1 MSVGTLK
8 KTLPQ
13 LLFISSVPHHWGL
26 LGVYM
31 ISKEYTLDERIG
43 ELDDEASVVDLEPA
57 GCPRRRRS
65 NIINLSHVD
74 NGGTVVIAADSFV
87 RARAV
92 TGLLVHLDGD
102 GVASFDGTSA
112 GSRSAAVDVTGQVL
126 SHSLSLS
133 DAEKETKGHTLVET
147 D

>member
-1 MSVGTLK
+1 
-8 KTLPQ
+8 
-13 LLFISSVPHHWGL
+13 
-26 LGVYM
+26 M
-31 ISKEYTLDERIG
+31 ISKGFILDERIDR
-43 ELDDEASVVDLEPA
+43 LDDEASVVDLEPA
-57 GCPRRRRS
+57 GCPRRRSS

-92 TGLLVHLDGD
+92 TRLLMHLDSD

-112 GSRSAAVDVTGQVL
+112 GSRSATVDVTGQVL
-126 SHSLSLS
+126 SHSLSFS
-133 DAEKETKGHTLVET
+133 DAKKERKDHTLVET